1 MQMQWVQVQDQ
12 NAKKHALWM
21 SIYVLSWLRIM
32 NIKKP
37 VVVHD
42 TIEEETA
49 WLNNSLV
56 GQITEGINYQSI
68 QGSLVDEGV
77 QFYSFRFMGATQLCI
92 TELDDLHYPD
102 FESIEYN
109 MGSFWPLLFE
119 DDDDDDSQ
127 NLADNFVPDEV
138 RSPEIKDVYNVPW
151 SSSVGVHVDN
161 PELLASA

>member
-1 MQMQWVQVQDQ
+1 MQWVQVQDQ

-56 GQITEGINYQSI
+56 GQITEGVNYQSI

-77 QFYSFRFMGATQLCI
+77 QFYGFRFMGATQVI
-92 TELDDLHYPD
+92 IA
-102 FESIEYN
+102 FESYVS
-109 MGSFWPLLFE
+109 MMKSFESPLKTWDLFI
-119 DDDDDDSQ
+119 
-127 NLADNFVPDEV
+127 DELGPCLDTDGLYD
-138 RSPEIKDVYNVPW
+138 RFTWITLFGLPILGWNV
-151 SSSVGVHVDN
+151 SCIRKS
-161 PELLASA
+161 